1 MFNYAVLQLEKCVL
15 KFRFANK
22 LSRKSLLFDSELSGK
37 HISGSLFLEPRIVGS
52 SALLLYMT

>member
-1 MFNYAVLQLEKCVL
+1 ML

-22 LSRKSLLFDSELSGK
+22 LNRKSLLFDSELSGK

>member
-1 MFNYAVLQLEKCVL
+1 ML

-37 HISGSLFLEPRIVGS
+37 HIISGSLFLEPRIAGS
-52 SALLLYMT
+52 SALFLYMT